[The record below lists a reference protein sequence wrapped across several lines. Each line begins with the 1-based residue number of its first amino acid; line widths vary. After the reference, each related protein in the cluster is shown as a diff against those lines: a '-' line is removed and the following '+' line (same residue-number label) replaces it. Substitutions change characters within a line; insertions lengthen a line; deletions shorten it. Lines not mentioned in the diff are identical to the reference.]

1 MGLNRDAATALEENV
16 VAEED
21 LDSEDR
27 KEHRKSG
34 GMTID
39 DVSDLDLRLW
49 YDVDFW
55 LGCKQIPGTSGMH
68 HDIFKEIFPGHRSC
82 HGIAFPNS
90 PMTAGCGFRETR
102 EKTLLSNLN
111 VVCILVNILPTSG
124 ARHL

>member
-1 MGLNRDAATALEENV
+1 MNRDAATALEENV

-68 HDIFKEIFPGHRSC
+68 HDISKEIFPGDLIRLV
-82 HGIAFPNS
+82 
-90 PMTAGCGFRETR
+90 
-102 EKTLLSNLN
+102 LLFL
-111 VVCILVNILPTSG
+111 IP
-124 ARHL
+124 R